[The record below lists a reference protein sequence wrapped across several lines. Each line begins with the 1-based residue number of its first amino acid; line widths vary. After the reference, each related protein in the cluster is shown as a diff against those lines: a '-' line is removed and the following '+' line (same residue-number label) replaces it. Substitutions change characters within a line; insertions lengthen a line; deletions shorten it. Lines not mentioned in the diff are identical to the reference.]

1 MNKKVVIFL
10 IIIIIVAVI
19 GGILFLCNNYGMNVN
34 NYKEKNDNIIQD
46 NETSRKIIEN
56 VKYMEVTIE
65 DEEAVGAE
73 YKDFVKIENTEII
86 EELVN
91 MINQGKK
98 HNFNEAFSF
107 DIPPYANFYLE
118 NGDKITIVAIDDF
131 GMEGEESGNYIIV
144 TINND
149 EANKKIYKVQDKIAD
164 GFTKLYNEN
173 EKQTSNLSYI
183 VLYDGLEIKKKIGI
197 QYLDYMKNTN
207 ENKEKYEITY
217 SNYEKGKFL
226 GQTKGIFGEEDVYDG
241 YSYVENVKKI
251 AISEKFDAMPRNA
264 VEIKELPE
272 ELQELSDYSSVEI
285 EKIDLDDN
293 GSLEYIVC
301 VNQYTSS
308 EDYDNVNENETY
320 SEIILFDSEFHKK
333 ATLASWENKGV
344 QELSKEM
351 CLQLENVIYLD
362 IDNDNNM
369 EILIEL
375 PAYDASILSILKYS
389 DGDIQGNVDYKVN
402 LEP

>member
-19 GGILFLCNNYGMNVN
+19 GGILFLCNNYGMNGN

-98 HNFNEAFSF
+98 HNFNGAFSF

-149 EANKKIYKVQDKIAD
+149 EANKKKYKVQDKIAD
-164 GFTKLYNEN
+164 FFTKLYNEN
-173 EKQTSNLSYI
+173 EKQTSNPSYI
-183 VLYDGLEIKKKIGI
+183 ILYDGLEIKKKTGI

-207 ENKEKYEITY
+207 ENKEKYETTY

-241 YSYVENVKKI
+241 YSYVEAEFND
-251 AISEKFDAMPRNA
+251 AISYKVTITGLEEK
-264 VEIKELPE
+264 E
-272 ELQELSDYSSVEI
+272 EDYSYRAIISQKTDI
-285 EKIDLDDN
+285 AAKDFFATLGPSFSIDYN
-293 GSLEYIVC
+293 
-301 VNQYTSS
+301 
-308 EDYDNVNENETY
+308 NETKQWTGTT
-320 SEIILFDSEFHKK
+320 IIGAVDVEL
-333 ATLASWENKGV
+333 KGPFEK
-344 QELSKEM
+344 QG
-351 CLQLENVIYLD
+351 QYYIYV
-362 IDNDNNM
+362 
-369 EILIEL
+369 
-375 PAYDASILSILKYS
+375 AK
-389 DGDIQGNVDYKVN
+389 
-402 LEP
+402 